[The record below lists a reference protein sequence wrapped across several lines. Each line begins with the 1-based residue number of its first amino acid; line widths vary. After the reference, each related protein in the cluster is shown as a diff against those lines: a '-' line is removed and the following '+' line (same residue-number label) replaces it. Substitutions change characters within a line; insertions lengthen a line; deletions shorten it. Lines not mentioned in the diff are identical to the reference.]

1 MAKLTETVQSGDWKA
16 EKHVPVIHIDKKDDG
31 FKVCAIVGEE
41 SNTQTHSNTTL
52 HGLKYSSNQKE
63 KNSQ

>member
-31 FKVCAIVGEE
+31 FKV
-41 SNTQTHSNTTL
+41 
-52 HGLKYSSNQKE
+52 
-63 KNSQ
+63 